1 MEKIQVPEKL
11 YFKIGEV
18 SKLTK
23 VKPYVLR
30 YWENEFKL
38 LKPNKS
44 RTNQRV
50 YTRRDVFRIL
60 EIKRLIYKEKFTLEG
75 VKKKLRELKVDQKS
89 QLALP
94 LNEKTYLGVLKVIRK
109 ELYGIKR
116 ILEKGA

>member
-1 MEKIQVPEKL
+1 MTQVPEKL

-18 SKLTK
+18 AKLTK

-30 YWENEFKL
+30 YWESEFKL

-44 RTNQRV
+44 RTNHRV
-50 YTRRDVFRIL
+50 YTRRDVFKIL

-75 VKKKLRELKVDQKS
+75 VKKKLRDFKVEEKN

-94 LNEKTYLGVLKVIRK
+94 LNEKTYLGVLRVIRK
-109 ELYGIKR
+109 ELQSIKSLLDR
-116 ILEKGA
+116 GA